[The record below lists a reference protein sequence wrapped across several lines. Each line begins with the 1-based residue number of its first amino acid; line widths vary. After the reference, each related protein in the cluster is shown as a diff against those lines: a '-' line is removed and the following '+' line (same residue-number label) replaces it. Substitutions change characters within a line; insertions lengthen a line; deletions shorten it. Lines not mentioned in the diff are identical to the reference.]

1 MVFGK
6 IEEISCSLFMTAGYG
21 VGVAGSSDGAV
32 RDWHVGDCS
41 LESINR
47 YDAMMK
53 LLKLISPAL
62 FGCNCKSILKGWSV
76 HIY

>member
-41 LESINR
+41 LESING

-62 FGCNCKSILKGWSV
+62 VKLVGCNCK
-76 HIY
+76 